1 MWPDLFFRL
10 VPPAIRLLAF
20 FDHVPVARVSSR
32 ELLTST
38 IAGRMLW
45 SPGFPGLTWR
55 CLQPHHNLVCS
66 PFQERAEV
74 TLRMSLGKV
83 SLVGCSWSA
92 AQLWVIPRDSNCI
105 ILEAGHVQP
114 CLIFWSVFFKWDF
127 LCSTLYN
134 VRVVMCW
141 ASVFLG
147 TFLALWNGLIANS
160 ATWRPALSHFHHSI
174 L

>member
-1 MWPDLFFRL
+1 MTWAILQTCTTCHPAFGFFWSCASSQGQQLRVTHKYRL
-10 VPPAIRLLAF
+10 QGGCSGVL
-20 FDHVPVARVSSR
+20 DS
-32 ELLTST
+32 
-38 IAGRMLW
+38 
-45 SPGFPGLTWR
+45 PGLTWR
-55 CLQPHHNLVCS
+55 CLQPHHYLVCS

-92 AQLWVIPRDSNCI
+92 AQLRVIPRDSNCI

-127 LCSTLYN
+127 LCNTLYN

-141 ASVFLG
+141 AFFFLG

-160 ATWRPALSHFHHSI
+160 ATWRPALSHFHHSV